1 MSRLFRPFLVFF
13 LVLSPLLSWADEGMW
28 PPTLIDQAIFE
39 RMKAL
44 GFALTPEHLYSTS
57 QSSLKDAVVLF
68 GRGCTA
74 EIISNQGLILTNH
87 HCGFGQIQSHSSVEN
102 DYLKNGFWAKT
113 KQEELANPGLTAS
126 ILVRMEDVTKQVLD
140 GTLALTDEKEKGQKV
155 EANMR
160 KINAEAVKGTHY
172 QAQIKPFFGGL
183 QYWVLVYETFTDVR
197 LVGTP
202 ASSIGKFGGDT
213 DNWVW
218 PRHTGDFCLFRIYAG
233 KDNKPAPYSPE
244 NKPFVPRKYFP
255 INTAGIKEGD
265 FTMVLG
271 YPGRTMEYLPS
282 YALKMVS
289 ETTNP
294 PKIDLRTRR
303 LDIINKAMD
312 QSSLNRIRYAAKQ
325 SDIANAWKKWKGE
338 LLGMKKANAVG
349 IKQEKEGRYM
359 QYFQAMGETG
369 KPFLK
374 ALSQLDSAYQD
385 LSKIAVPFELF
396 REAVAAND
404 VFGIVGSLKRMAP
417 KKDEKWSD
425 SLRNVRKIEFRNLV
439 RATIKDCDPLVE
451 RKLFSVTLQFYY
463 QHVPARLHSPKFLE
477 WVKKY
482 PFEGE
487 KFEAQFFDKAKI
499 LDTGFVFMLADK
511 SFSGKPSVLNENPA
525 FQLYSE
531 LLDQYNFVHLPT
543 WQFHN
548 SRAESAQKIFLTGQM
563 EMEKGKALYPDAN
576 QTFRVAF
583 GQVAGYQPQDGIK
596 FGWQTTTAGIMEK
609 SGTADDFVLEEGL
622 QKRFKVQN
630 QSSQGPVPVAFIA
643 SNHSTGGNSGSPV
656 LNAKGELIG
665 INFDRVWEGTMSDY
679 FFDSRICRNISCD
692 IRYVLWVIET
702 IGQSGHLVK
711 EMEIRK

>member
-1 MSRLFRPFLVFF
+1 MFRLFLVFF
-13 LVLSPLLSWADEGMW
+13 LVISPFFSRADEGMW

-44 GFALTPEHLYSTS
+44 GFALTPEQLYSTS

-87 HCGFGQIQSHSSVEN
+87 HCGFGQIQSHSSVEK

-113 KQEELANPGLTAS
+113 QSEELANPGLTAS

-140 GTLALTDEKEKGQKV
+140 GTIALTDEKEKGQKV
-155 EANMR
+155 EANIR
-160 KINAEAVKGTHY
+160 KISADAVKGTHY

-202 ASSIGKFGGDT
+202 PSSIGKFGGDT

-233 KDNKPAPYSPE
+233 KDNKPAPYAPD

-255 INTAGIKEGD
+255 INVAGIKEGD

-282 YALKMVS
+282 FALKMVS

-294 PKIDLRTRR
+294 PKIELRTRR
-303 LDIINKAMD
+303 LEIINGAMN

-349 IKQEKEGRYM
+349 IKQNKEIRYV
-359 QYFQAMGETG
+359 QHFQAMGEGG

-374 ALSQLDSAYQD
+374 ALVQLDSAYQD

-404 VFGIVGSLKRMAP
+404 VFGILGTLKRMAP
-417 KKDEKWSD
+417 KKDEKWTD
-425 SLRNVRKIEFRNLV
+425 SLRNVRRTEFRNLV
-439 RATIKDCDPLVE
+439 RSTIKDCDPQVE
-451 RKLFSVTLQFYY
+451 RGLFTTTLQFYY
-463 QHVPARLHSPKFLE
+463 KQVPARLHSPKFLA

-482 PFEGE
+482 PFENE
-487 KFEAQFFDKAKI
+487 KFEGQFFDKANI
-499 LDTGFVFMLADK
+499 LDTGFVFSLAEK
-511 SFSGKPSVLNENPA
+511 VFSGKVSKLNENPA

-531 LLDQYNFVHLPT
+531 LLDQYNLVHLPQ
-543 WQFHN
+543 WQYHN
-548 SRAESAQKIFLTGQM
+548 SRVERAQQVFLSGQM
-563 EMEKGKALYPDAN
+563 EMEKGRQLYPDAN
-576 QTFRVAF
+576 QTYRVAF
-583 GQVAGYQPQDGIK
+583 GQVAGYQPQDGVK
-596 FGWQTTTAGIMEK
+596 YSWQTTTAGIMEK
-609 SGTADDFVLEEGL
+609 SGTADDFILEENL
-622 QKRFKVQN
+622 QNTFKTQN
-630 QSSQGPVPVAFIA
+630 AKAPVPVAFVA

-679 FFDSRICRNISCD
+679 FFDSRICRNITCD
-692 IRYVLWVIET
+692 IRYVLWVIDT
-702 IGQSGHLVK
+702 VGQSGHLIK
-711 EMEIRK
+711 EMELKN